1 MTMTPKSIAE
11 WFTGTQ
17 EQLQRLLKRASSR
30 PFTEDAKPVP
40 LQAPN
45 LDVLTVAQLKTVARE
60 AGLKGYSTLKKADLI
75 RLIQNNES

>member
-1 MTMTPKSIAE
+1 MTMTPKNIAE

-30 PFTEDAKPVP
+30 PFEPPPAPAP

-45 LDVLTVAQLKTVARE
+45 LDVLTVVQLKTVAKE

-75 RLIQNNES
+75 RLIQNNER

>member
-1 MTMTPKSIAE
+1 MTMTPKNIAE

-30 PFTEDAKPVP
+30 PTVP
-40 LQAPN
+40 ESALAPIQAPN
-45 LDVLTVAQLKTVARE
+45 LDVLTVTQLKTVARE

-75 RLIQNNES
+75 RFLQNNER